1 MSTHDIIF
9 DIEFLINRT
18 LLQQYPELAQ
28 PEPCTCNGKETPAND
43 AKVIN
48 HETESNVLKKQISM
62 QESASKLQE
71 IFPPSVSI
79 TPVLKRKGSEENVET
94 KRIKSNQESMQVN
107 GITIIEETSITP
119 KECEPSW
126 SLGCLYRYRVCV
138 NIVTGLSLK
147 INKYF
152 MKFTGNQFQA
162 TLCILLDVRY
172 AVSNSK
178 PYLPSNLIYSSTK

>member
-28 PEPCTCNGKETPAND
+28 PETCSCKENKISTND
-43 AKVIN
+43 AKII
-48 HETESNVLKKQISM
+48 TSQPESNVMKKQISM

-79 TPVLKRKGSEENVET
+79 TPVLKRKGSEEKVEP
-94 KRIKSNQESMQVN
+94 KRIKSDQDILQVN

-126 SLGCLYRYRVCV
+126 SLGCLYR
-138 NIVTGLSLK
+138 
-147 INKYF
+147 
-152 MKFTGNQFQA
+152 
-162 TLCILLDVRY
+162 
-172 AVSNSK
+172 
-178 PYLPSNLIYSSTK
+178 

>member
-28 PEPCTCNGKETPAND
+28 PEPCSCKGKEISAND
-43 AKVIN
+43 AKITN
-48 HETESNVLKKQISM
+48 QQAESNVHKKQISM

-79 TPVLKRKGSEENVET
+79 TPVLKRKGSEEKVEA
-94 KRIKSNQESMQVN
+94 KRIKSNQDVVQVN

-138 NIVTGLSLK
+138 NIVKMASALK
-147 INKYF
+147 
-152 MKFTGNQFQA
+152 
-162 TLCILLDVRY
+162 
-172 AVSNSK
+172 
-178 PYLPSNLIYSSTK
+178 